1 MTKVWNQKSTTGK
14 KNEEWTNT
22 QRLNNTLLRNNGS
35 MTKSKNKPESILKKW
50 KSRHNFTK
58 SLGWIESNS
67 KREAHSDTGLPQETR
82 KITNNHQFRELE
94 NKVQTQQKEGNNKE

>member
-1 MTKVWNQKSTTGK
+1 M
-14 KNEEWTNT
+14 KNEQTHM
-22 QRLNNTLLRNNGS
+22 RLNNTLLRNNGS

-50 KSRHNFTK
+50 NSRQNFTK

-82 KITNNHQFRELE
+82 KMTNNHQFRE
-94 NKVQTQQKEGNNKE
+94 NRKQSPNSAEGRK